1 MESWQHVL
9 CAGWTLHFWMWLSFY
24 LWIFLAMVVS
34 VIFLLI
40 SFATLSANVT
50 RTRVASTSSLVSF
63 LNDEFAVRMQSSV
76 SKISGYP
83 LLMLVCWGPSLVYD
97 ATEANETSR
106 AVDVCNFFFPG
117 LQGLL
122 VALVFVFSN
131 KDAKTYLQGVL
142 LQPQHWSHEEKLTS
156 TLFSDIGG
164 QLKCLSAVTAKEDF
178 KFDEECYGSVF

>member
-1 MESWQHVL
+1 MIISCARDL
-9 CAGWTLHFWMWLSFY
+9 IIIDMIFRAGWTLHFWMWLSFY
-24 LWIFLAMVVS
+24 FWIFLAMVAS
-34 VIFLLI
+34 VVFLLI
-40 SFATLSANVT
+40 SFFTLSANVT
-50 RTRVASTSSLVSF
+50 RTRVASTSSFVSF

-106 AVDVCNFFFPG
+106 IVDVCNFFFPG

-131 KDAKTYLQGVL
+131 REAKTYLQGEL
-142 LQPQHWSHEEKLTS
+142 SHLSPFQHYIDVH
-156 TLFSDIGG
+156 
-164 QLKCLSAVTAKEDF
+164 Q
-178 KFDEECYGSVF
+178 